1 MTYYIQNKH
10 HERCVNSPD
19 QADAFTKVCGY
30 ASMDKYKPAVT
41 NTLLLFLAGIVW
53 ECVGIMLLYL
63 AYGWLSAASDTR
75 IYLYWA
81 AGIVLAL
88 LIHHFGFLRIVDK
101 NLTRI
106 LQMNDKA
113 CFFAFYPWKS
123 YLIVVVMVTMGA
135 LLRHSMIPKKDLAI
149 LYIGI
154 GLALILSSVRYMR
167 IFYNRIH
174 FRTR

>member
-1 MTYYIQNKH
+1 MTYCIQNKH
-10 HERCVNSPD
+10 HERSVNSPD
-19 QADAFTKVCGY
+19 QAYAFTEGRGCTD
-30 ASMDKYKPAVT
+30 MDKYKPAVT

-63 AYGWLSAASDTR
+63 AYTWLSGAADTS
-75 IYLYWA
+75 IYMYWA
-81 AGIVLAL
+81 AGILLAL

-101 NLTRI
+101 NLARI

-149 LYIGI
+149 VYIGI

-167 IFYNRIH
+167 IFYTRIH
-174 FRTR
+174 FRIR